1 MSSAIPLQSS
11 GSKMCRSCNNK
22 RTRTT
27 PVGLDAC
34 QRCAFEAEIEYQVLK
49 DAQAEMA
56 GGE

>member
-11 GSKMCRSCNNK
+11 SSKMCKACDNQ

>member
-1 MSSAIPLQSS
+1 MSSDTNLQSS
-11 GSKMCRSCNNK
+11 GSKMCRACNNQ